1 MSLALL
7 LFEPLEEACL
17 GEERGE
23 EKEDKVEDQGHHNAR
38 PVLDFIRFQ
47 VHLTIKFENQWHDYA
62 RPVLSFLPQ
71 ISSSIHLMGSL

>member
-38 PVLDFIRFQ
+38 PVLDFIGFP
-47 VHLTIKFENQWHDYA
+47 NA
-62 RPVLSFLPQ
+62 
-71 ISSSIHLMGSL
+71 